1 MAVRTLE
8 RKIGT
13 TVYRVRTL
21 PATQGIAVF
30 ATLAPIFS
38 LITAGATLQTAVAA
52 ALPRIDAGEFTKAAK
67 TFAEFTHLECDD
79 GRKPRLQDVFDEHF
93 SGELFELG
101 EWIAFCVE
109 VNYATF
115 FAGLIAK
122 FANAIKPNSTDGIPT
137 S

>member
-1 MAVRTLE
+1 MAIRTLE
-8 RKIGT
+8 RKIGST
-13 TVYRVRTL
+13 LYIVRTL

-30 ATLAPIFS
+30 ATLSPIFA

-52 ALPRIDAGEFTKAAK
+52 ALPRIDAAEFTKAAR
-67 TFAEFTHLECDD
+67 TFAEFTNLECED
-79 GRKPRLQDVFDEHF
+79 GRKPRLKDVFDEHF
-93 SGELFELG
+93 SGELFEMG

-122 FANAIKPNSTDGIPT
+122 FASAIKPNSTDGTPT